1 MEFEIEGLLVSTLHG
16 RTKKIPSY
24 DITTVDPESMFNGKD
39 EPSRYHMERLLPQ
52 TPLAAKLES
61 TACGPAGEFADR
73 DQCVKMISQHGE
85 ISSSSTFSDSNR

>member
-1 MEFEIEGLLVSTLHG
+1 MEFEIEVLLVSTLHG

-52 TPLAAKLES
+52 TPWLRSSNQRRAVRPES
-61 TACGPAGEFADR
+61 LPIAIN
-73 DQCVKMISQHGE
+73 VSK
-85 ISSSSTFSDSNR
+85 